1 MRLKDNT
8 VYNRAGNEV
17 YVKSEGDLIY
27 VICNKESQQDK
38 VVERMT
44 NKNCMLHHYEEWDEG
59 NDMKWILTFKILDDY
74 DLQPEIN

>member
-27 VICNKESQQDK
+27 VICNKENQMQK
-38 VVERMT
+38 VISKMT
-44 NKNCMLHHYEEWDEG
+44 NRDCIFEGYEEWDEDE
-59 NDMKWILTFKILDDY
+59 DMKWILSFRILDEFELKP
-74 DLQPEIN
+74 DLN